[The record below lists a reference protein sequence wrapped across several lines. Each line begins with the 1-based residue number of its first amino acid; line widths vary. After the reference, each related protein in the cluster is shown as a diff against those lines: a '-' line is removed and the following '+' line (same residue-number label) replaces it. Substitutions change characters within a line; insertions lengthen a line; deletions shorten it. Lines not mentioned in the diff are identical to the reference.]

1 MLDLAMKKLFFRYPV
16 LGKTLVTGLILFIML
31 AGRYLP
37 VPLVNL
43 SGYLPQ
49 TALEELPW
57 YQIPQSSLPMLS
69 IFSLGLGPWMYATI
83 LISLFSIGSK
93 QSSLSPRMMEFRK
106 NALMLLLAFIQ
117 GLGLAI
123 GLNYGAGGKLAII
136 DEIFFVTLVTIAG
149 AFVISWLASMNA
161 AYGLGGT
168 AIIILINI
176 IVGQLYIFPLFF
188 DLFQTELAF
197 VGGLILAWTALSIY
211 LTVVLDHA
219 EYRVPIQRIAI
230 KNDLMKEAYMPI
242 KLNISGGM
250 PFMYAYTLLAF
261 PQYIFLLLSFLFPN
275 QAMIFQYLASYFTL
289 TNLEG
294 ILFFLAILALL
305 TISFAFTTVNPTEKT
320 REMRRTGD
328 YIPLL
333 RPGQPTKAYL
343 ISLIFKIGTINAVF
357 LLFMVGLPLLL
368 SLDYPDIQRI
378 AGLPGIFMMV
388 VGILLTIIKEV
399 KMMGLKK
406 RYGSLFELK

>member
-1 MLDLAMKKLFFRYPV
+1 MNKLFFRYPV
-16 LGKTLVTGLILFIML
+16 LGKILVTGLILFIML

-123 GLNYGAGGKLAII
+123 GLNYGEGGKLAII

-161 AYGLGGT
+161 AYGLGGDSYYHSDQYYCW
-168 AIIILINI
+168 A
-176 IVGQLYIFPLFF
+176 VLYF
-188 DLFQTELAF
+188 
-197 VGGLILAWTALSIY
+197 
-211 LTVVLDHA
+211 
-219 EYRVPIQRIAI
+219 
-230 KNDLMKEAYMPI
+230 
-242 KLNISGGM
+242 
-250 PFMYAYTLLAF
+250 
-261 PQYIFLLLSFLFPN
+261 
-275 QAMIFQYLASYFTL
+275 SYF
-289 TNLEG
+289 
-294 ILFFLAILALL
+294 
-305 TISFAFTTVNPTEKT
+305 P
-320 REMRRTGD
+320 
-328 YIPLL
+328 
-333 RPGQPTKAYL
+333 
-343 ISLIFKIGTINAVF
+343 
-357 LLFMVGLPLLL
+357 
-368 SLDYPDIQRI
+368 
-378 AGLPGIFMMV
+378 
-388 VGILLTIIKEV
+388 
-399 KMMGLKK
+399 
-406 RYGSLFELK
+406 

>member
-16 LGKTLVTGLILFIML
+16 LGKILVTGLILFIML

-43 SGYLPQ
+43 ADYLPQ

-123 GLNYGAGGKLAII
+123 GLNYGDGGKIAII

-176 IVGQLYIFPLFF
+176 IVGQFYIFPLFL

-197 VGGLILAWTALSIY
+197 VGGLILAWTALSVY
-211 LTVVLDHA
+211 LTVVLDQA

-275 QAMIFQYLASYFTL
+275 QAFIFQYLASYFTL
-289 TNLEG
+289 TNVEG
-294 ILFFLAILALL
+294 VLFFLTILALL
-305 TISFAFTTVNPTEKT
+305 TISFAFTTINPTEKT

-328 YIPLL
+328 YIPFL
-333 RPGQPTKAYL
+333 RPGQPTKVYL
-343 ISLIFKIGTINAVF
+343 TSLILKIATINAIF
-357 LLFMVGLPLLL
+357 LLLMVGLPLLL
-368 SLDYPDIQRI
+368 SLDHPDIQRI

>member
-1 MLDLAMKKLFFRYPV
+1 MLDLAMNKLFFRYPV
-16 LGKTLVTGLILFIML
+16 LGKILVTGLILFIIL

-57 YQIPQSSLPMLS
+57 HQIPQSSLPMLS

-123 GLNYGAGGKLAII
+123 GLNYGEGGKLAII

-176 IVGQLYIFPLFF
+176 IVGQFYIFPLFL

-197 VGGLILAWTALSIY
+197 VGGLILAWTALSVY
-211 LTVVLDHA
+211 LTVVLDQA

>member
-1 MLDLAMKKLFFRYPV
+1 MKKVFFRHPI
-16 LGKTLVTGLILFIML
+16 LGKFLVTGLILFVIL
-31 AGRYLP
+31 AGRYVP
-37 VPLVNL
+37 VPLVDL
-43 SGYLPQ
+43 ATYLPQ
-49 TALEELPW
+49 NDGGEWVW
-57 YQIPQSSLPMLS
+57 YQIAASGLPSIS

-83 LISLFSIGSK
+83 LLSLFSIGSK
-93 QSSLSPRMMEFRK
+93 QSALSPRMMEFRK
-106 NALMLLLAFIQ
+106 NALMFLLALIQ

-123 GLNYGAGGKLAII
+123 SLNYGQTSKLAIL
-136 DEIFFVTLVTIAG
+136 DDIFLVTLITIAG

-176 IVGQLYIFPLFF
+176 IVGQFYLFPLFV
-188 DLFQTELAF
+188 DLFQTEWAF
-197 VGGLILAWTALSIY
+197 AGGLILAWTGLSIY
-211 LTVVLDHA
+211 LTVVLDQA

-261 PQYIFLLLSFLFPN
+261 PQYIFLLLSFLFPS
-275 QAMIFQYLASYFTL
+275 QAQTFQYFASYFAL
-289 TNLEG
+289 RHLEG
-294 ILFFLAILALL
+294 VLFFLAILALL
-305 TISFAFTTVNPTEKT
+305 TISFGFTTINPTEKT

-328 YIPLL
+328 YIPYI

-343 ISLIFKIGTINAVF
+343 TSLVLKIGTINAIF
-357 LLFMVGLPLLL
+357 LIGMVGIPILF
-368 SLDYPDIQRI
+368 SLDYPEIQEI

-399 KMMGLKK
+399 KMLGLKK
-406 RYGSLFELK
+406 RYGSLFE

>member
-1 MLDLAMKKLFFRYPV
+1 MKKLFFRYPV
-16 LGKTLVTGLILFIML
+16 LGKILVTGLILFIML

-43 SGYLPQ
+43 ADYLPQ

-123 GLNYGAGGKLAII
+123 GLNYGDGGKIAII

-176 IVGQLYIFPLFF
+176 IVGQFYIFPLFL

-197 VGGLILAWTALSIY
+197 VGGLILAWTALSVY
-211 LTVVLDHA
+211 LTVVLDQA

-275 QAMIFQYLASYFTL
+275 QAFIFQYLASYFTL
-289 TNLEG
+289 TNVEG
-294 ILFFLAILALL
+294 VLFFLTILALL
-305 TISFAFTTVNPTEKT
+305 TISFAFTTINPTEKT

-328 YIPLL
+328 YIPFL
-333 RPGQPTKAYL
+333 RPGQPTKVYL
-343 ISLIFKIGTINAVF
+343 TSLILKIATINAIF
-357 LLFMVGLPLLL
+357 LLLMVGLPLLL
-368 SLDYPDIQRI
+368 SLDHPDIQRI

>member
-1 MLDLAMKKLFFRYPV
+1 MKKVFFRYPV
-16 LGKTLVTGLILFIML
+16 LGKFLVTGLIIFILL

-37 VPLVNL
+37 VPLVDLTN
-43 SGYLPQ
+43 YLPRSGVNQ
-49 TALEELPW
+49 LAGYQVSESGLP
-57 YQIPQSSLPMLS
+57 S
-69 IFSLGLGPWMYATI
+69 ISVFSLGLGPWMYATI

-93 QSSLSPRMMEFRK
+93 QSSLSPQMMEFRK
-106 NALMLLLAFIQ
+106 NSLMLLLAFIQ
-117 GLGLAI
+117 GLGQAI
-123 GLNYGAGGKLAII
+123 SLNYGGGSKATLV

-176 IVGQLYIFPLFF
+176 IVGQFYLFPLFL
-188 DLFQTELAF
+188 DLFQTELAI
-197 VGGLILAWTALSIY
+197 VGVLILGWTAISIY
-211 LTVVLDHA
+211 LTLVLDQA

-261 PQYIFLLLSFLFPN
+261 PQYILLLLSFLFPDH
-275 QAMIFQYLASYFTL
+275 ASMFQYIASYFAL
-289 TNLEG
+289 THVEG
-294 ILFFLAILALL
+294 VWFFLIILALL
-305 TISFAFTTVNPTEKT
+305 TISFAFTTINPTEKT
-320 REMRRTGD
+320 KEMRRTGD
-328 YIPLL
+328 YIPFI
-333 RPGQPTKAYL
+333 RPGQPTKTYL
-343 ISLIFKIGTINAVF
+343 TALIVKIATINAIF
-357 LLFMVGLPLLL
+357 IISMVGIPILL
-368 SLDYPDIQRI
+368 SLDYPEIQKI

-399 KMMGLKK
+399 KMLGLKK
-406 RYGSLFELK
+406 RYGSLFEWK

>member
-1 MLDLAMKKLFFRYPV
+1 MKKVFFRHPI
-16 LGKTLVTGLILFIML
+16 LSKCLVTGLILFVLL

-37 VPLVNL
+37 VPLVDL
-43 SGYLPQ
+43 ASYLPQ
-49 TALEELPW
+49 KEGEGLAW
-57 YQIPQSSLPMLS
+57 YQIPTSSLPSIS
-69 IFSLGLGPWMYATI
+69 IFSLGLGPWMYSTI
-83 LISLFSIGSK
+83 LLSLFSIGSK
-93 QSSLSPRMMEFRK
+93 QSALSPRIMEFRK
-106 NALMLLLAFIQ
+106 NTLMFLLALIQ

-123 GLNYGAGGKLAII
+123 SLNYGQTSKLAIL
-136 DEIFFVTLVTIAG
+136 DEIFLVTLVTIAG

-161 AYGLGGT
+161 AYGFGGT
-168 AIIILINI
+168 AVIILINI
-176 IVGQLYIFPLFF
+176 IVGQFYLFPLFF

-197 VGGLILAWTALSIY
+197 VGILILAWTALSIY

-261 PQYIFLLLSFLFPN
+261 PQYIFLLLSFLFPS
-275 QAMIFQYLASYFTL
+275 QALTFQYFADYFAL
-289 TNLEG
+289 RHLEG
-294 ILFFLAILALL
+294 ILFFLAALALL
-305 TISFAFTTVNPTEKT
+305 TISFAFTTINPTEKT
-320 REMRRTGD
+320 IEMRRTGD
-328 YIPLL
+328 YIPHI

-343 ISLIFKIGTINAVF
+343 TSLVLKIGTINAVF
-357 LLFMVGLPLLL
+357 LISMVGIPILF
-368 SLDYPDIQRI
+368 SLDYPDIQKI

-406 RYGSLFELK
+406 RYGSLFE